1 MECFLSLLKKNDL
14 FFLLILLFITKLIL
28 LPTGFPDAAVL
39 LVLLAYRPVSTLLK
53 LQEKQKIS
61 DANAEKFL
69 EVAGEIA
76 KVNGILESLK
86 NHEQI
91 KTSFGMKK

>member
-1 MECFLSLLKKNDL
+1 MY
-14 FFLLILLFITKLIL
+14 FLLLLLFIVKLL
-28 LPTGFPDAAVL
+28 ALPIAFPDAAVL
-39 LVLLAYRPVSTLLK
+39 LILLAYRPVSQLLK

-61 DANAEKFL
+61 DENAAKFA

-76 KVNGILESLK
+76 EVNKALESLK